1 MLCFRVL
8 SSDGNAET
16 MHNRMH
22 TSSRLP
28 KSRFIWGKA
37 TDPVSKPFI
46 TIMQSTQAA
55 RSNVCQMACGNY
67 KTHLQQQQ
75 QQQQCDIETMV
86 SALYGTKSETFNNI
100 I

>member
-1 MLCFRVL
+1 
-8 SSDGNAET
+8 
-16 MHNRMH
+16 
-22 TSSRLP
+22 
-28 KSRFIWGKA
+28 
-37 TDPVSKPFI
+37 
-46 TIMQSTQAA
+46 MQSTQAA